1 MTVKMENV
9 TFETA
14 IAELEK
20 IVEEMEK
27 GNLPLERALQLYEQ
41 GVKYTAFCKKEL
53 SKAQLKLEELTAP
66 KKEETTEV

>member
-14 IAELEK
+14 ITELEK

-41 GVKYTAFCKKEL
+41 GVKYTAFAKRNCRKHN
-53 SKAQLKLEELTAP
+53 
-66 KKEETTEV
+66 

>member
-14 IAELEK
+14 ITELEK

-41 GVKYTAFCKKEL
+41 GVKYTAF
-53 SKAQLKLEELTAP
+53 
-66 KKEETTEV
+66 

>member
-1 MTVKMENV
+1 MTVKMENL

-14 IAELEK
+14 IAELER

-41 GVKYTAFCKKEL
+41 GVKYTSFCKKEL
-53 SKAQLKLEELTAP
+53 SKAQLKLEELTTA
-66 KKEETTEV
+66 KKEETAEA

>member
-1 MTVKMENV
+1 MTVKMENI

-41 GVKYTAFCKKEL
+41 GVKYTAFCNKEL
-53 SKAQLKLEELTAP
+53 SQAQLKLEELTAS
-66 KKEETTEV
+66 KKEEKAEA

>member
-53 SKAQLKLEELTAP
+53 SKEKLKLEELTAP
-66 KKEETTEV
+66 KKEETTEA

>member
-41 GVKYTAFCKKEL
+41 GVQYTAVCKKEL

-66 KKEETTEV
+66 KKEETTEA